1 MSFVKRVLPLP
12 ILAFLLSFLSWILI
26 AYASMPSSQD
36 ASVPLKVGESITLT
50 WTGSIPA
57 GAGGAGNSCSGIPDA
72 QRDTHTVNI
81 AVPNGFYQTHSVSV
95 VAKIDWTDIG
105 GTPGGQQT
113 QDLVLTVENGTQ
125 VFGSSDGGTSDESV
139 TLMNPPAGALFV
151 RGCPF
156 SSVAPAAYTGTMV
169 ITTLGPVSAPPNT
182 DAKGLEFSASVL
194 ADIQRDEAEPLI
206 EIDNDGVTYTCGPTG
221 TSQAAE
227 YAQVSFDGGD
237 QFHLMGAAP
246 RGQFSEGGGGDCA
259 LATANVKNAS
269 GKYNLAYSGL
279 SGLVNFTTST
289 STDNGRTMMSSPTS
303 QSIPGVDRQ
312 WQTFSDANNVF
323 LNYNALQPRV
333 VTVQKSTN
341 GGLTFG
347 TRQSVSPNPSF
358 PGPMRSMPAEL
369 NPKKNGMPVVYY
381 PWTAGSSVNMAVSL
395 DNGTSWNNCVGV
407 QAAGDPSQSFPTA
420 DHDVEGNLYLG
431 YTDSANWGSYVAYA
445 PNAALLDC
453 TGPVAPTD
461 PTADTPNIVEKMG
474 FTDPVQT
481 NRGEVVTTIFPW
493 LVAGGAKGRVAQVY
507 IGSKTPGSPGDLS
520 LNHTWHVY
528 VTQSL
533 NMDTAQRSFAQ
544 VQASSHPMYFDQIC
558 LDGLGCTVNMGDRS
572 MADFF
577 AIDLNPKTGELVIVF
592 NFNNKRPRAEVG
604 QVALPMVIRQIAGPS
619 NLGGTVANAG
629 RKVLRDSATD
639 PEGDA
644 LAQFSNLYV
653 TPTSFNVPPADIK
666 TVKIS
671 DAVDLATGMPLAG
684 GGFTL
689 TMTVADLSTAALQAA
704 AMDIPAQSLL
714 WIFRFQGGFKHSA
727 VSARWN
733 PVQGFSYGFN
743 DYEGTATECSGPA
756 TPEAAGQDGCV
767 YYRGGTAVQ
776 GKVDQAT
783 GTIQMTVPMALIK
796 ALDNAD
802 GGLGEYPVE
811 RAAVAGD
818 RMFAAAVYSQANP
831 TSAVQTNQGFL
842 VPLDNNPPMDFLIPG
857 KAVTPPTPNPN
868 PNPTPT
874 PPPGTIGDA
883 PAPPVSS
890 GGSGRF
896 GGAFGLLLLPLAL
909 AGLRRRR
916 SRG

>member
-1 MSFVKRVLPLP
+1 MPLAKRLLPLP
-12 ILAFLLSFLSWILI
+12 LVAALASFLAWILI
-26 AYASMPSSQD
+26 AYAATPASQD
-36 ASVPLKVGESITLT
+36 VTVPLKDGETITVT

-81 AVPNGFYQTHSVSV
+81 SVPANFYQGFQVTGT
-95 VAKIDWTDIG
+95 AKIDWTDIS
-105 GTPGGQQT
+105 PNPAQQG
-113 QDLVLTVENGTQ
+113 QDLVLTVESATRE
-125 VFGSSDGGTSDESV
+125 FGSSDGSTSEETV
-139 TLMNPPAGALFV
+139 VFNNPEAGALFI

-156 SSVAPAAYTGTMV
+156 ASVAAAAYTGTLTL
-169 ITTLGPVSAPPNT
+169 TTKSASSVSAPPNT
-182 DAKGLEFSASVL
+182 DPKGLEFSASVL

-259 LATANVKNAS
+259 LAVANVKNAA

-279 SGLVNFTTST
+279 SGLVNFTTAI
-289 STDNGRTMMSSPTS
+289 STDNGKTMTSSPTS

-312 WQTFSDANNVF
+312 WQTFSDGQNVF

-333 VTVQKSTN
+333 VTVQKSTD

-358 PGPMRSMPAEL
+358 PGPMRSMPAAL
-369 NPKKNGMPVVYY
+369 NPKKNNMPVVYY
-381 PWTAGSSVNMAVSL
+381 PWTAGSAVNMAVSL
-395 DNGTSWNNCVGV
+395 DNGATWNNCLGV
-407 QAAGDPSQSFPTA
+407 TAEGDPSQSFPTA

-431 YTDSANWGSYVAYA
+431 YTDSANWGSYVSYA
-445 PNAALLDC
+445 PNAELLNC
-453 TGPVAPTD
+453 TGG
-461 PTADTPNIVEKMG
+461 TAAGFTAKMA
-474 FTDPVQT
+474 FTDPMQT

-533 NMDTAQRSFAQ
+533 NMDTAARSFAQ
-544 VQASSHPMYFDQIC
+544 VQASSHPMYYDQIC

-644 LAQFSNLYV
+644 LARFSNLYT
-653 TPTSFNVPPADIK
+653 TPATFNVPPADIK
-666 TVKIS
+666 TVKVGE
-671 DAVDLATGMPLAG
+671 ALDLTTGMPLAG
-684 GGFTL
+684 GGFTV
-689 TMTVADLSTAALQAA
+689 TMTVADLSNAALQSAA
-704 AMDIPAQSLL
+704 SGIPAQSLL
-714 WIFRFQGGFKHSA
+714 WIFRFQGGFKQSA

-743 DYEGTATECSGPA
+743 DYEGTATECGGPA

-831 TSAVQTNQGFL
+831 TSVVQNTQAFL
-842 VPLDNNPPMDFLIPG
+842 IPLDNNPPMDFLIPG
-857 KAVTPPTPNPN
+857 KAVTPPAPNPN
-868 PNPTPT
+868 PDPTPT
-874 PPPGTIGDA
+874 PSPGTIGDA

-909 AGLRRRR
+909 AGLRRRQR
-916 SRG
+916 RAQG